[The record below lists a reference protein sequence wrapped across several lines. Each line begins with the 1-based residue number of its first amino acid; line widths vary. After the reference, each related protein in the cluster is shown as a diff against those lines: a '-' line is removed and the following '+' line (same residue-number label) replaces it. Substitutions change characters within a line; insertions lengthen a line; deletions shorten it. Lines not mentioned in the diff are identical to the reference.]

1 MGASGSP
8 AGVNG
13 PAVAKRSQRKR
24 GPRTI
29 DFPDIRGREMA
40 MNRREFVYAMSAA
53 ALAVSR
59 EISAKDKPRPP
70 KPMKI
75 LVLGGTKFLGVH
87 IVELALQRG
96 HTVTLFNRGKTNT
109 DLFPQL
115 EHLKGDRDAQLDS
128 LKGKHWDAVIDDSG
142 YVPRHVRLSA
152 ELLAPNV
159 QRYLFIS
166 TISVYAS
173 FAQPNAEDSPLGKI
187 ADETTE
193 KVDGGAYGPLKAL
206 CEKAVETAMPGRA
219 AVVRPGLIVG
229 PRDPTDRFTYWPA
242 RAARGGEMAAPGTPK
257 DRIQFIDSR
266 DLAAFVLGLVESQT
280 VGIFNAT
287 SPPGMFSMGELV
299 QASMAAA
306 NATVKPAPPP
316 HPVWVPAD
324 FLEKQKIQPW
334 SDMPVWIPESG
345 DFAAFAEANVT
356 RAVRAG
362 LVFRP
367 IQATVNDTLAWHLQR
382 PEGERAKLAAGLT
395 PEREQELL
403 KAWQATSAGG
413 GH

>member
-1 MGASGSP
+1 
-8 AGVNG
+8 
-13 PAVAKRSQRKR
+13 
-24 GPRTI
+24 
-29 DFPDIRGREMA
+29 
-40 MNRREFVYAMSAA
+40 MNRRDFVYAMSAA
-53 ALAVSR
+53 ALAVSQA
-59 EISAKDKPRPP
+59 ISAKDKPRPA
-70 KPMKI
+70 KPLSI

-87 IVELALQRG
+87 IVELALKRG
-96 HTVTLFNRGKTNT
+96 HSVTLFNRGKTNA

-128 LKGKHWDAVIDDSG
+128 LKGKRWDAVIDDSG

-173 FAQPNAEDSPLGKI
+173 FAQANSEDSPLGKI

-206 CEKAVETAMPGRA
+206 CEKAAEAAMPGRVT
-219 AVVRPGLIVG
+219 VVRPGLIVG

-266 DLAAFVLGLVESQT
+266 DLAAFALNLVETQT
-280 VGIFNAT
+280 VGTFNAT

-299 QASMAAA
+299 QASITAA
-306 NATVKPAPPP
+306 NAAVKPAPAP
-316 HPVWVPAD
+316 HAIWLPAD
-324 FLEKQKIQPW
+324 FLEKEKVQPW

-345 DFAAFAEANVT
+345 EYAAFAEANVSK
-356 RAVRAG
+356 AMRAG
-362 LVFRP
+362 MSIRA
-367 IQATVNDTLAWHLQR
+367 IQPTVSDTLAWHLQR
-382 PEGERAKLAAGLT
+382 PEAERVKLAAGLT

-403 KAWQATSAGG
+403 KTWQAAAGG

>member
-1 MGASGSP
+1 M
-8 AGVNG
+8 
-13 PAVAKRSQRKR
+13 
-24 GPRTI
+24 
-29 DFPDIRGREMA
+29 
-40 MNRREFVYAMSAA
+40 MNRRQFVYAMSAA
-53 ALAVSR
+53 ALAASQAAA
-59 EISAKDKPRPP
+59 AKDKPR
-70 KPMKI
+70 KPLHI
-75 LVLGGTKFLGVH
+75 LILGGTKFLGVH
-87 IVELALQRG
+87 IVELALQHG

-128 LKGKHWDAVIDDSG
+128 LKGRKWDAVIDDSG

-173 FAQPNAEDSPLGKI
+173 FAQANSEDSALGKI
-187 ADETTE
+187 ADESTE

-206 CEKAVETAMPGRA
+206 CEKAAETAMPGRV

-242 RAARGGEMAAPGTPK
+242 RAARGGDMAAPGTPK
-257 DRIQFIDSR
+257 DRIQFIDAR
-266 DLAAFVLGLVESQT
+266 DLAGFVLGLVESQT

-287 SPPGMFSMGELV
+287 SPPGMFAIGDLI
-299 QASMAAA
+299 QASNTAA

-316 HPVWVPAD
+316 RAVWVPAD
-324 FLEKQKIQPW
+324 FLEKQQVQPW
-334 SDMPVWIPESG
+334 SDMPVWIPETG
-345 DFAAFAEANVT
+345 EYGAFAEANV
-356 RAVRAG
+356 AKALHAG
-362 LVFRP
+362 LTIRP
-367 IQATVNDTLAWHLQR
+367 IQPTVNDTLAWHLQR
-382 PEGERAKLAAGLT
+382 PEAERAKLGAGLT
-395 PEREQELL
+395 PEREQAVLS
-403 KAWQATSAGG
+403 AWNATSGS

>member
-1 MGASGSP
+1 
-8 AGVNG
+8 
-13 PAVAKRSQRKR
+13 
-24 GPRTI
+24 
-29 DFPDIRGREMA
+29 
-40 MNRREFVYAMSAA
+40 MNRRDFVYAMSAA
-53 ALAVSR
+53 ALAVSQAV
-59 EISAKDKPRPP
+59 SAKDKPRPS
-70 KPMKI
+70 KPLRI

-96 HTVTLFNRGKTNT
+96 HSVSLFNRGKTNA

-128 LKGKHWDAVIDDSG
+128 LKGKRWDAVIDDSG

-173 FAQPNAEDSPLGKI
+173 FTQPNSEDSPLGKI

-206 CEKAVETAMPGRA
+206 CEKAAETAMPGRVT
-219 AVVRPGLIVG
+219 VVRPGLIVG

-266 DLAAFVLGLVESQT
+266 DLAAFALNLVETQT
-280 VGIFNAT
+280 VGTFNAT

-299 QASMAAA
+299 QASITAA
-306 NATVKPAPPP
+306 NAAVKPAPPP
-316 HPVWVPAD
+316 HAVWLPAD
-324 FLEKQKIQPW
+324 FLEKEKVQPW

-345 DFAAFAEANVT
+345 EYASFAEANVSK
-356 RAVRAG
+356 ALRAG
-362 LVFRP
+362 MSIRP
-367 IQATVNDTLAWHLQR
+367 IQPTVNDTLAWHLQR
-382 PEGERAKLAAGLT
+382 PEAERAKLAAGLT

-403 KAWQATSAGG
+403 KTWAAAAGG

>member
-1 MGASGSP
+1 
-8 AGVNG
+8 
-13 PAVAKRSQRKR
+13 
-24 GPRTI
+24 
-29 DFPDIRGREMA
+29 
-40 MNRREFVYAMSAA
+40 MNRRDFVYAMSAA
-53 ALAVSR
+53 ALAVSQA
-59 EISAKDKPRPP
+59 ISAKDKPRPA
-70 KPMKI
+70 KPLSI

-87 IVELALQRG
+87 IVELALKHG
-96 HTVTLFNRGKTNT
+96 HTVTLFNRGKTNA

-128 LKGKHWDAVIDDSG
+128 LKGKRWDAVIDDSG

-173 FAQPNAEDSPLGKI
+173 FAQANSEDSPLGKI

-206 CEKAVETAMPGRA
+206 CEKAAEAAMPGRVT
-219 AVVRPGLIVG
+219 VVRPGLIVG

-242 RAARGGEMAAPGTPK
+242 RAARGGEMAAPGTAK

-266 DLAAFVLGLVESQT
+266 DLAAFALNLVETQT
-280 VGIFNAT
+280 VGTFNAT
-287 SPPGMFSMGELV
+287 SPPGMFSMGDLV
-299 QASMAAA
+299 QASITAA
-306 NATVKPAPPP
+306 NAAVKPAPAPRA
-316 HPVWVPAD
+316 VWLPAD
-324 FLEKQKIQPW
+324 FLEKEKVQPW

-345 DFAAFAEANVT
+345 EYAAFAEANVSK
-356 RAVRAG
+356 AMRAG
-362 LVFRP
+362 MSIRA
-367 IQATVNDTLAWHLQR
+367 IQPTVNDTLAWHLQR
-382 PEGERAKLAAGLT
+382 PEAERAKLAAGLT

-403 KAWQATSAGG
+403 KTWQAAAGG

>member
-1 MGASGSP
+1 
-8 AGVNG
+8 
-13 PAVAKRSQRKR
+13 
-24 GPRTI
+24 
-29 DFPDIRGREMA
+29 
-40 MNRREFVYAMSAA
+40 MNRRDFVYAMSAA
-53 ALAVSR
+53 AMAVSQA
-59 EISAKDKPRPP
+59 ILAKDKPRPS
-70 KPMKI
+70 KPLSI

-96 HTVTLFNRGKTNT
+96 HTVTLFNRGKTNA

-128 LKGKHWDAVIDDSG
+128 LKGKRWDAVIDDSG

-173 FAQPNAEDSPLGKI
+173 FAQVNSEDSPVGKI

-206 CEKAVETAMPGRA
+206 CEKAAEAAMPGRV

-266 DLAAFVLGLVESQT
+266 DLAAFALNLVETQT
-280 VGIFNAT
+280 VGTFNAT

-299 QASMAAA
+299 QASITAA
-306 NATVKPAPPP
+306 NAAVKPAPAP
-316 HPVWVPAD
+316 HAVWLPAD
-324 FLEKQKIQPW
+324 FLEKEKVQPW
-334 SDMPVWIPESG
+334 SDMPVWIPASG
-345 DFAAFAEANVT
+345 EYAAFAEANVSKAT
-356 RAVRAG
+356 RAG
-362 LVFRP
+362 MTIRP
-367 IQATVNDTLAWHLQR
+367 IQPTVNDTLAWHLQR
-382 PEGERAKLAAGLT
+382 PEAERAKLAAGLT

-403 KAWQATSAGG
+403 KTWQAAAGG